1 MRIVWK
7 EQFKEKFNR
16 LERQL
21 KDPKP
26 LRKALNKAIFALQTG
41 KNLADYFTVNRVTSA
56 GPGWYDCYLYE
67 DVVIVYK
74 IQGQRIVLAT
84 IGFPKD
90 ISDEII
96 YK

>member
-1 MRIVWK
+1 VRIVWK

-16 LERQL
+16 LERRL

-26 LRKALNKAIFALQTG
+26 LRKALNKAIFVLQTG
-41 KNLADYFTVNRVTSA
+41 KNLSDYFPVNKVTSA

-67 DVVIVYK
+67 DIVMVYK

-84 IGFPKD
+84 IGF
-90 ISDEII
+90 SSEIAYEI
-96 YK
+96 MH

>member
-16 LERQL
+16 LERRL

-26 LRKALNKAIFALQTG
+26 LRKALNKAIFVLQTG
-41 KNLADYFTVNRVTSA
+41 KNLSDYFPVNKVTSA

-67 DVVIVYK
+67 DIVMVYK

-84 IGFPKD
+84 IGF
-90 ISDEII
+90 SSEIAYEI
-96 YK
+96 MH